1 MFIVSSKIKDYFRVH
16 NFTKFIFLQIHTTI
30 SISPPVLCG
39 KLVQTYK
46 SKCKQRLQQIKKG
59 QLEVDIINESILIE
73 DSN

>member
-1 MFIVSSKIKDYFRVH
+1 MIA
-16 NFTKFIFLQIHTTI
+16 
-30 SISPPVLCG
+30 ISPPVLCG

-59 QLEVDIINESILIE
+59 NLQAYEVNESILIE

>member
-1 MFIVSSKIKDYFRVH
+1 MFCMYF
-16 NFTKFIFLQIHTTI
+16 QIHTI
-30 SISPPVLCG
+30 IAISPPVLCG

-59 QLEVDIINESILIE
+59 NLQVDVVNESILIE